1 MRSLIFILFIFF
13 FTKGN
18 SQSITAKSK
27 KQGYYQIT
35 SVHPDKNMA
44 YDETR
49 IIFSFVGPTNAPA
62 RNGIKLVCNNDSVF
76 PQVDA
81 NGEYTVELDP
91 GKYKMRFSVPYW
103 YVIKT
108 DVIDCKSQTTTNITV
123 RFEAQDLKPR

>member
-1 MRSLIFILFIFF
+1 MKNILLIIFF
-13 FTKGN
+13 FAFSSLF
-18 SQSITAKSK
+18 SQSIAEKNK

-35 SVHPDKNMA
+35 SVNPDKNMA

-49 IIFSFVGPTNAPA
+49 IIFTFLGPTNSPA

-76 PQVDA
+76 PQIDI
-81 NGEYTVELDP
+81 NGNYTVELDP

-103 YVIKT
+103 HMIKT
-108 DVIDCKSQTTTNITV
+108 VPIECKSQTTTKITV